1 MSKYFS
7 AFEYSTGRIYI
18 ISGCE
23 TKSEVQEFCRSQ
35 HIITI
40 GYAIHELTEEE
51 YLSKKKYKEAV
62 DKGAIKHKDNK
73 SLLDTEVTN
82 L

>member
-40 GYAIHELTEEE
+40 GDAIHELTEEE
-51 YLSKKKYKEAV
+51 YLERKKYKEAV
-62 DKGAIKHKDNK
+62 DKGAIKHKNSK
-73 SLLDTEVTN
+73 SLLNNEIN
-82 L
+82 N